1 MISLK
6 TCADLLADAPNCL
19 AFLAAWQRWRGDDPV
34 PSVDRIK
41 PEELGRAL
49 NGLSILEVHSP
60 ERSQYRLVGASHIQ
74 AMGRDLTGEEVAS
87 VTPKN
92 GQTQRMQGLWT
103 MVSVPCGA
111 IAELS
116 YVRQS
121 GFRTPTR
128 RLVLPATPKSPG
140 GAQRL
145 YVAVDMFGGQAMRDD
160 PPAGPVELTEEVTY
174 VDIGRGAPE

>member
-19 AFLAAWQRWRGDDPV
+19 AFLTAWQRWRGDDPV

-41 PEELGRAL
+41 PEELGKAL

-60 ERSQYRLVGASHIQ
+60 ECSKYRLVGASHIQ

-92 GQTQRMQGLWT
+92 DQAQRMQGLWT

-128 RLVLPATPKSPG
+128 RLVLPATPKSSG
-140 GAQRL
+140 GTQRL
-145 YVAVDMFGGQAMRDD
+145 YVAGDISGGRAMRDY
-160 PPAGPVELTEEVTY
+160 PPAGPVGVAGEGTY
-174 VDIGRGAPE
+174 RGNGRGGTG